1 MKQMMKLMLA
11 MIAAMMLL
19 AGCGSA
25 NEPAGPAPA
34 NKLEEILQ
42 KGKLVLAT
50 SPDYA
55 PQEFINPKE

>member
-34 NKLEEILQ
+34 NKLEEILDLTLNWQ
-42 KGKLVLAT
+42 STLLNSLVL
-50 SPDYA
+50 
-55 PQEFINPKE
+55 N